1 MLRNSCLFNKR
12 KMLAIVFLYN
22 YPETTQW
29 WDLIWGKDSIDQHS
43 IVIFNS
49 IDYKMYL

>member
-1 MLRNSCLFNKR
+1 MLRNNCLFNKW

-22 YPETTQW
+22 YPGTTQW